1 MAARPELVI
10 FDCDGVPVD
19 PERPANSVDVEVL
32 REAAQRSGGYR
43 VLRYL
48 SVIGPLTRHQNH
60 TKVALS

>member
-1 MAARPELVI
+1 VLARPEWVI

-19 PERPANSVDVEVL
+19 SGRVAISVDVEVL
-32 REAAQRSGGYR
+32 REAGQRSGGYR
-43 VLRYL
+43 ALRSH